1 MMRSKE
7 EMLERLMKSSFR
19 SRFHLENSDIEY
31 IERKGLDTIR
41 SHAEYFIRTRLAPVG
56 NPMDGKQ
63 TPMKGHPV
71 FRAQHALAFCCRG
84 CLEKW
89 YRIPKNRELS
99 EDQIARIVSFIM
111 YYIEKEYELGRSK
124 KEIF

>member
-1 MMRSKE
+1 MKSKE
-7 EMLERLMKSSFR
+7 EMLKRLMKSSFR

-41 SHAEYFIRTRLAPVG
+41 SHAENFIRTRLAPVG
-56 NPMDGKQ
+56 NPKDGKQ

-111 YYIEKEYELGRSK
+111 YYIEKEYEKGRSK
-124 KEIF
+124 LEIF